1 MKILL
6 VDDSKS
12 ARYALRLQLQRYG
25 ITVETSDAAEPALD
39 RAREDPPDAIFMDH
53 TMPGMNGFEALD
65 ILQTTPATAHIPVVM
80 CTSNEDPDFIAQ
92 AEKKGAYGVLAKST
106 AGEKLHELLESLKR
120 KVAAPE
126 GAVAA
131 PQIPVPAAAPPTPAA
146 AAAAGGLAIKQI
158 DERIRALVG
167 PLVEEHAK
175 RLAND
180 LMGRI
185 DERIDARVRSSIE
198 PHMDDLGESLA
209 KDLLAKTDERLAS
222 GLEKEAE
229 RLQQHFLKVQNEH
242 AQLTTNRLLNES
254 LPQLL
259 RQQFKQE
266 KHELAQSIQDRIDKS
281 LKNLVEDQGF
291 LRSVSEA
298 VEATLVGSAERVAK
312 RHATEVAENIARQ
325 QAGTVTEQ
333 LMRSSSGG
341 KGLMFVLAL
350 IAALLGM
357 GSSAAV
363 YLLLTGAIP

>member
-106 AGEKLHELLESLKR
+106 AGEKLHELLEGLKR
-120 KVAAPE
+120 KVAAPKK
-126 GAVAA
+126 AVAA
-131 PQIPVPAAAPPTPAA
+131 PQVQVPAAAPAA

-158 DERIRALVG
+158 DERIRALVE

-180 LMGRI
+180 LMARI

-222 GLEKEAE
+222 GLGKEAE

-254 LPQLL
+254 LPQIL
-259 RQQFKQE
+259 RQQLKQE
-266 KHELAQSIQDRIDKS
+266 KHELAQGIQERIDKS
-281 LKNLVEDQGF
+281 LKNLAEDQGF
-291 LRSVSEA
+291 LSSVAEA
-298 VEATLVGSAERVAK
+298 VEATLAGSAERIAK

-325 QAGTVTEQ
+325 QAGTVAEQ